1 MTKKIQAGGGL
12 VINEKNEILFIYR
25 RQKWDLPKGKLDI
38 GEKIEECAI
47 REVMEETG
55 IKNLTIGNL
64 LVITTHTYEEKGVSV
79 QKETHWFLMNA
90 TTLENPIFTPQL
102 EEDIEKIE
110 WVPFDK
116 IEEYLANSYNTI
128 RLVLSAWDRPS
139 DDIG

>member
-38 GEKIEECAI
+38 GENIEECAI

-55 IKNLTIGNL
+55 IKKLTIGDL
-64 LVITTHTYEEKGVSV
+64 LVITTHTYEEKGISV

-90 TTLENPIFTPQL
+90 TTLDNPILYPQL

-139 DDIG
+139 NDIG

>member
-1 MTKKIQAGGGL
+1 MTNKIQAGGGL
-12 VINEKNEILFIYR
+12 VLNEKNEILFIYR

-38 GEKIEECAI
+38 GENIEECAI

-55 IKNLTIGNL
+55 IKKLTIGNL
-64 LVITTHTYEEKGVSV
+64 LVITTHTYEEKGISV

-90 TTLENPIFTPQL
+90 TTLDNPILSPQL

-139 DDIG
+139 NDIG

>member
-1 MTKKIQAGGGL
+1 MTNKIQAGGGL

-25 RQKWDLPKGKLDI
+25 RQKWDLPKGKLDT
-38 GEKIEECAI
+38 GENIEECAI

-55 IKNLTIGNL
+55 IKKLTIGNL

-90 TTLENPIFTPQL
+90 TTLDNPILSPQL

-139 DDIG
+139 NDIG

>member
-1 MTKKIQAGGGL
+1 MSKKIQAGGGL

-25 RQKWDLPKGKLDI
+25 RQKWDLPKGKLDT
-38 GEKIEECAI
+38 GENIEECAI

-90 TTLENPIFTPQL
+90 TTLDNPILSPQL

-139 DDIG
+139 NDIG

>member
-38 GEKIEECAI
+38 GENIEECAI

-90 TTLENPIFTPQL
+90 TTLDNPILSPQL

-139 DDIG
+139 NDIG

>member
-1 MTKKIQAGGGL
+1 MTNKIQAGGGL

-25 RQKWDLPKGKLDI
+25 RQKWDLPKGKLDT
-38 GEKIEECAI
+38 GENIEECAI

-55 IKNLTIGNL
+55 IKKLTIGNL
-64 LVITTHTYEEKGVSV
+64 LVITTHTYEEKGFSV

-90 TTLENPIFTPQL
+90 TTLDNPILSPQL

-139 DDIG
+139 NDIG